1 MAGLLGS
8 QCKGKE
14 RPDGQGD
21 SYILHVIHM
30 DQDIRSPKAQEHFS
44 RDSCSGRL
52 RALNPP
58 DFTSCNT
65 TMQHQRLQELTLSVT
80 QGKDEHDPSYMWM

>member
-1 MAGLLGS
+1 LWEANV
-8 QCKGKE
+8 KKK
-14 RPDGQGD
+14 RGQID
-21 SYILHVIHM
+21 RETIIYMLFIWSRDVI
-30 DQDIRSPKAQEHFS
+30 SPKAQEHFS